1 MSPGDSPQHPGSR
14 TPCSDR
20 SPTSYLASQVLPHLS
35 PPHKLGQAPFPTGAS
50 EICYFPLPQTH
61 PVPKLAPP
69 RRRCSRPFRPV
80 PVPPLECPVLPASGP
95 QPRQRVAQAESR
107 SARFFS
113 VSFVCNTSG
122 PWRPQPPSRC
132 RAPPRDCPSPW
143 PPRLRE
149 ADSAAPLTHRPFPT
163 S

>member
-20 SPTSYLASQVLPHLS
+20 SPTSCLASQVLPHLS
-35 PPHKLGQAPFPTGAS
+35 PPHNLGQAPFRTGAS

-61 PVPKLAPP
+61 PVPNLAPP
-69 RRRCSRPFRPV
+69 RRRCSGPFSPV

-95 QPRQRVAQAESR
+95 QPRQRVAQAESC

-113 VSFVCNTSG
+113 VSSCATLAG
-122 PWRPQPPSRC
+122 PGARSPQ
-132 RAPPRDCPSPW
+132 A
-143 PPRLRE
+143 
-149 ADSAAPLTHRPFPT
+149 AAAPLPATVPPRGRPGSAKPT
-163 S
+163 PLPL